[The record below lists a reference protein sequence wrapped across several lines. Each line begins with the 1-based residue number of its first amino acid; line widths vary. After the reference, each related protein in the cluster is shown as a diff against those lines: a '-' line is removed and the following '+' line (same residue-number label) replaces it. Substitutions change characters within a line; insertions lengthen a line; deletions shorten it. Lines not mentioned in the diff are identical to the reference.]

1 MSSHVR
7 LFELSE
13 AFSCRV
19 HSLYVKIIKQ
29 IQANN
34 KQYKFQAD
42 LYKYHNAFNI
52 EDYFMIQ
59 IIPKEYPLK
68 ITKRF

>member
-7 LFELSE
+7 LFESSE
-13 AFSCRV
+13 AFSCIV
-19 HSLYVKIIKQ
+19 YSLHIKIIKQ

-52 EDYFMIQ
+52 VDYFIIQ
-59 IIPKEYPLK
+59 IIPK
-68 ITKRF
+68 